1 MTLPLAVV
9 AALGLGCALL
19 GSVGGIGGATL
30 LVPALLALGV
40 ELEVAAPLGLLTVG
54 AGSLAAGARQLDA
67 GVVHHRLGLTVELAA
82 SAGAVGGALV
92 SASVSQVLLARLL
105 GLAALVGAIA
115 ALSRTGIRNHP
126 VAAFGGEAPG
136 EWPGTLGGQYDL
148 DGDAVPYHAR
158 NLPAGLAASLVAG
171 VVAGL
176 SGVGGG
182 FLKTPAMSEI
192 MHVPVKV
199 AAATTTFTLGVT
211 ASAALLI
218 YGVQGRLSVESGAA
232 VVAGALAGGLVGAR
246 LQTRV
251 HAATLRRA
259 TGGLLLVVALIVIGR
274 TL

>member
-1 MTLPLAVV
+1 M
-9 AALGLGCALL
+9 
-19 GSVGGIGGATL
+19 
-30 LVPALLALGV
+30 
-40 ELEVAAPLGLLTVG
+40 
-54 AGSLAAGARQLDA
+54 
-67 GVVHHRLGLTVELAA
+67 
-82 SAGAVGGALV
+82 
-92 SASVSQVLLARLL
+92 SQVLLARLL

-126 VAAFGGEAPG
+126 VAAFDGEAPG

-199 AAATTTFTLGVT
+199 AAATTTFTLGRHRVGRACSST
-211 ASAALLI
+211 AS
-218 YGVQGRLSVESGAA
+218 R
-232 VVAGALAGGLVGAR
+232 AGCRWSPVRRWWRAPWPVG
-246 LQTRV
+246 
-251 HAATLRRA
+251 
-259 TGGLLLVVALIVIGR
+259 
-274 TL
+274 